1 MDVFV
6 VVYEDRHCDV
16 DFDLYE
22 DEADA
27 LFAANTELNEH
38 RAHYSPGEIQDQ
50 LNESWVRA
58 GCIWNFAYGVEG
70 DGIRI
75 MRKEVQ

>member
-16 DFDLYE
+16 EFELYE

-27 LFAANTELNEH
+27 LYAANTELNKE
-38 RAHYSPGEIQDQ
+38 RQRYGPGEIRDQ
-50 LNESWVRA
+50 LNETWTSA
-58 GCIWNFAYGVEG
+58 GCIWAFAYGEEG